1 MAMSLC
7 NLTAPVQCSPDTPVP
22 TSPKEAW
29 CKLRFN
35 FIVNSLTATLY
46 SGESQLV
53 CIAGIVSMNGRKS

>member
-1 MAMSLC
+1 MTISLC
-7 NLTAPVQCSPDTPVP
+7 YLTAPVQGSPDTPVP

-53 CIAGIVSMNGRKS
+53 CVPVIVSMIGR